1 MPEVRRGDMYALPPA
16 DSSIDTVV
24 IHQVL
29 HFADDPAAV
38 IAESA
43 RVLAPGGRL
52 LVVDF
57 MPHGREE
64 LRSQQRHL
72 RLGFADNQML
82 EWMAA
87 AGLAGRVAARLPDP
101 HAIGVTLWLG
111 TKLTKERKA
120 A

>member
-1 MPEVRRGDMYALPPA
+1 MYALAPA
-16 DSSIDTVV
+16 DGSIDTVV

-38 IAESA
+38 IAEAA

-52 LVVDF
+52 LIVDF

-72 RLGFADNQML
+72 RLGFADEQLL
-82 EWMAA
+82 EWMTM
-87 AGLAGRVAARLPDP
+87 AGLSGRVAARLPDSR
-101 HAIGVTLWLG
+101 AIGVALWLG
-111 TKLTKERKA
+111 TRPAGERIA